1 VDQHRFL
8 DATRDG
14 YERTAALYAE
24 NFHAY
29 LDDKP
34 VDLAMLSAFAGLVS
48 MGENKQVLDVGCGT
62 GVTTAK
68 LRSSSID
75 AFGIDLSPKM
85 IAEAQRL
92 NPDIEF
98 SVGSMTDLDV
108 ADQTV
113 GGVCAWYSTIHVP
126 DDHLPR
132 VFDEFHRVLIPGGF
146 ALLAFQ
152 VGDVPRIL
160 DEAFGQRVELT
171 FFRRQPGHVL
181 ALLESAG
188 LRPYAELVR
197 EPADGTHESTKQ
209 AFLIARKP
217 GDDQPSSRLSLR
229 KRFMASIFSSVLD
242 AGPV

>member
-1 VDQHRFL
+1 VDHRGFL
-8 DATRDG
+8 ERTRDG
-14 YERTAALYAE
+14 YDRTAGPYAE
-24 NFHAY
+24 RFHDY

-34 VDLAMLSAFAGLVS
+34 VDLAMVRAFAGLVS
-48 MGENKQVLDVGCGT
+48 MTGNTRVVDVGCGT

-68 LRSSSID
+68 LRSSGID

-92 NPDIEF
+92 NRDIEF
-98 SVGSMTDLDV
+98 SVGSMTDLTV
-108 ADQTV
+108 ADQAV

-132 VFDEFHRVLIPGGF
+132 VFDEFHRALIPGGF

-152 VGDVPRIL
+152 VGDEPLVL

-181 ALLESAG
+181 ALLERAG

-197 EPADGTHESTKQ
+197 EPAEGTHESTMQ
-209 AFLIARKP
+209 AFLIVRKP
-217 GDDQPSSRLSLR
+217 RTPE
-229 KRFMASIFSSVLD
+229 
-242 AGPV
+242 

>member
-1 VDQHRFL
+1 MDHGFL
-8 DATRDG
+8 ERTRDG
-14 YERTAALYAE
+14 YDRTAGVYAE
-24 NFHAY
+24 HFHDY

-34 VDLAMLSAFAGLVS
+34 LDLAMLGAFAGLVS
-48 MGENKQVLDVGCGT
+48 TGENKRVADVGCGT

-68 LRSSSID
+68 LRSSGID

-85 IAEAQRL
+85 IAEAQRR
-92 NPDIEF
+92 NPDVDF
-98 SVGSMTDLDV
+98 SVGSMTDLAV
-108 ADQTV
+108 ADHGV

-132 VFDEFHRVLIPGGF
+132 VFDEFFRVLVPGGF

-152 VGDVPRIL
+152 VGDVPRVL

-181 ALLESAG
+181 ALLEQAG

-217 GDDQPSSRLSLR
+217 Q
-229 KRFMASIFSSVLD
+229 
-242 AGPV
+242 

>member
-1 VDQHRFL
+1 VDQHGFL
-8 DATRDG
+8 EATRDG
-14 YERTAALYAE
+14 YDRTASLYAE

-34 VDLAMLSAFAGLVS
+34 VDLAMLSAFAGVVS
-48 MGENKQVLDVGCGT
+48 MGENKRVLDVGCGT

-68 LRSSSID
+68 LRSSGID

-98 SVGSMTDLDV
+98 SVGSMTDLAV
-108 ADQTV
+108 ADNSV

-132 VFDEFHRVLIPGGF
+132 VFDEFHRVLVPGGF
-146 ALLAFQ
+146 VLLAFQ

-171 FFRRQPGHVL
+171 FFRRQPRHVL
-181 ALLESAG
+181 ALLESTG

-217 GDDQPSSRLSLR
+217 G
-229 KRFMASIFSSVLD
+229 
-242 AGPV
+242 

>member
-1 VDQHRFL
+1 VEQRGFL
-8 DATRDG
+8 ERTRDG
-14 YERTAALYAE
+14 YDRTAGLYAE
-24 NFHAY
+24 RFHDY

-34 VDLAMLSAFAGLVS
+34 VDLAMVSAFAGLVS
-48 MGENKQVLDVGCGT
+48 MGGNKRVVDVGCGT

-68 LRSSSID
+68 LRSSGID

-92 NPDIEF
+92 NPDVEF
-98 SVGSMTDLDV
+98 SVGSMTDLTV
-108 ADQTV
+108 ADDSV

-132 VFDEFHRVLIPGGF
+132 VFDEFHRALIPGGF

-152 VGDVPRIL
+152 VGDEPRVL

-181 ALLESAG
+181 ALLERAG

-197 EPADGTHESTKQ
+197 EPAEGTHESTKQ

-217 GDDQPSSRLSLR
+217 G
-229 KRFMASIFSSVLD
+229 
-242 AGPV
+242 